1 MKLMIL
7 VVILLC
13 SLSACQSI
21 QSTAVPVP
29 EELMRVPLFGNST
42 VEIETPEQI
51 FALPEKTKRDLNRI
65 ITNAPS
71 IEERTKAALRLIF
84 SYAQDGLL
92 YDNTSTR
99 TASETIASGKANC
112 LSLSILAY
120 SMAKELGMN
129 AAFQDVQIPEYWT
142 SALRQT
148 WLNGHINLRLKHQ
161 KVPHKFS
168 GIILLGKDLVVD
180 FDPYSLKQKFPEVS
194 VEPATVVA
202 MFYNNKAAVAFAR
215 EQYANAYAYYKA
227 AAQSDPMFS
236 VTWSN
241 LGVLFRVNGMHELAE
256 ISYKHSLALEPDVT
270 NTLAN
275 LAVLYRQTGNIV
287 EAEALEKRVLAKRNR
302 NPYYFLMLGNEAYRN
317 VDYAEAIKYYENAV
331 SLDAKNHEAYF
342 GLARSYYALDDTE
355 SAVRYMKKASRNAPS
370 DDEQQLYEHK
380 LSVLNQLARLH

>member
-227 AAQSDPMFS
+227 AAQSAPMFS

-380 LSVLNQLARLH
+380 LSVLNQLAR